1 MSMRIFL
8 VVTLL
13 FTLIASLPT
22 QAVRANHAALVVT
35 VTAHGMQRMS
45 AQDLIAAGFDPALD
59 PTRLWLRHGDQVV
72 PLELIGAGARLDAT
86 TELRFYAPPPGDRW
100 NLASFYRLSLEA
112 EPAPQMAIMPPVVV
126 AEDELEERTTAYERG
141 TIYQPRI
148 YDSRRPGPDGDRWF
162 SVDLRADAEGDGE
175 ASFTLE
181 PLLPVASGPTTL
193 TIQAQVYVGTA
204 MRLTLNLGPNA
215 SAVLTPT
222 MGLWTGTVA
231 LADEH
236 GSEGLD
242 ITLYSPM
249 SAAGVLLDRIVWE
262 RPAMLQFN
270 QRGALFRGAEGAWR
284 YQLAGLP
291 AGAALY
297 IISDPAAPLR
307 IPLEAGRFVAGPE
320 VHDYLLAGP
329 GTLHRPALRPWQAGD
344 LLNPRQADALYLA
357 PAAWHATLE
366 PLLALRTT
374 QGLRVHAVS
383 LEAIYEQW
391 SNGAVDPEAIRSFV
405 AQSATW
411 PTPPQSIVLVGDGTS
426 DPHDW
431 SERGPNNLN
440 ILPPYLAVVDP
451 WLGEAACDTCYA
463 RIATADPRDD
473 PLPAM
478 AVGRLPVKS
487 QAELE
492 ALVDKLIGY
501 DQAPA
506 EGRWRGTIAM
516 IADDPDTAGD
526 FAAEANRMA
535 ATFPTDMHVRRV
547 FYDPTGTFGIASA
560 NEAHAKTMAA
570 FNDGAALLVY
580 TGHSHPWQWAITDV
594 DSEFSW
600 LLSLYE
606 PDALTNHERLPVVLA
621 MTCLSSA
628 FARPAISGTTVD
640 ERLLLARGG
649 AVAVWGPT
657 GMGVL
662 YGHDR
667 LQRGFF
673 DALWAVPPG
682 EATLGSLTLAGL
694 QELHRSGSGIGGP
707 LFTYV
712 LLGDPLTR
720 VRYQGGYDTWLPLV
734 AR

>member
-1 MSMRIFL
+1 MSMRILL
-8 VVTLL
+8 VIALL
-13 FTLIASLPT
+13 FTMIAGLPA
-22 QAVRANHAALVVT
+22 QAVQANPAALIVT
-35 VTAHGMQRMS
+35 VTAHGVQRIT
-45 AQDLIAAGFDPALD
+45 AQELIAAGLDPALD
-59 PTRLWLRHGDQVV
+59 PTRLWLRHADQVV

-112 EPAPQMAIMPPVVV
+112 DPGPQMPIMPPVLVD
-126 AEDELEERTTAYERG
+126 EDEPEVRTTAYERG

-162 SVDLRADAEGDGE
+162 SLDLRADAEGDGE

-181 PLLPVASGPTTL
+181 PLLPAASGPTTL
-193 TIQAQVYVGTA
+193 TLTAQGYVGTA
-204 MRLTLNLGPNA
+204 MRLTLRLGLNA
-215 SAVLTPT
+215 SATLTPT
-222 MGLWTGTVA
+222 TGLWTGT
-231 LADEH
+231 LELEDADASGEL
-236 GSEGLD
+236 EL
-242 ITLYSPM
+242 TLQSPM
-249 SAAGVLLDRIVWE
+249 SAAGLLLDRIVWQ
-262 RPAMLQFN
+262 RPVNLQFN
-270 QRGALFRGAEGAWR
+270 QRGAVFRGVEGLWR

-297 IISDPAAPLR
+297 VISDPAAPLR
-307 IPLEAGRFVAGPE
+307 LPLGAGDVVGGPE
-320 VHDYLLAGP
+320 AHDYLVAGP
-329 GTLHRPALRPWQAGD
+329 GTLHRPTLRPWQAGD
-344 LLNPRQADALYLA
+344 ILHPREADALYLA
-357 PAAWHATLE
+357 PVAWHATLE
-366 PLLALRTT
+366 PLLTLRGT
-374 QGLRVHAVS
+374 QGLRVRAVS

-405 AQSATW
+405 AHSATW

-440 ILPPYLAVVDP
+440 ILPPYLAIVDP

-463 RIATADPRDD
+463 RIATPDPRDD

-492 ALVDKLIGY
+492 ALVTKLIGY

-535 ATFPTDMHVRRV
+535 ATFPPDMRVRRV
-547 FYDPTGTFGIASA
+547 FYDPTGIFGIASA
-560 NEAHAKTMAA
+560 NEAHARTMAA

-594 DSEFSW
+594 DSEYSW

-606 PDALTNHERLPVVLA
+606 PDSLTNYERLPVVLA

-628 FARPAISGTTVD
+628 FARPAVSGTTVD

-682 EATLGSLTLAGL
+682 EARLGSLTLAGL